1 MTFTPQKLL
10 LMGTP
15 PTSNIDL
22 AAKVKPPPSTVVGS
36 TALLSVQGLEDAPSH
51 IGEDVDKRVRDLEK
65 ELVALGARLSE
76 MEYYLL
82 VTSKPWQRGSLAS
95 IDSESSKGFSALTD
109 SVCALG
115 GSPSVTSFGTL
126 TERPVSQVFETW
138 ARGELSSLESV
149 ANARHQEVTEKLE
162 ALTDALR
169 AEILQR
175 STIQMRLLDVYAV
188 MTSELKLGE
197 RSAARKSKRD
207 QRDRSKAD
215 AQPQRQSKRG
225 EDVASKPVLDS
236 LTSSL
241 NNVSQTVSSLWTSL
255 APVTKV
261 TPNVSS
267 HVFEVS
273 EAEPPSPVSSDSLT
287 VQFARF
293 QSELKRQ
300 HEAFLES
307 GKIAELCESPRSCA
321 AIFEYHMEQQESAER
336 RKTMEAQSVAKPF
349 DQF

>member
-255 APVTKV
+255 APVTKGQLEGVRDTRFTRESLPEATSHAPLEGSNLSDAETQPSTAAPDSV
-261 TPNVSS
+261 TLHCENFQEEWQHRS
-267 HVFEVS
+267 HVVLKARASPQVS
-273 EAEPPSPVSSDSLT
+273 AYRSRVIARCEA
-287 VQFARF
+287 
-293 QSELKRQ
+293 
-300 HEAFLES
+300 
-307 GKIAELCESPRSCA
+307 
-321 AIFEYHMEQQESAER
+321 QESFR
-336 RKTMEAQSVAKPF
+336 W
-349 DQF
+349 